1 MKWNISRPGN
11 HGHTNNAGR
20 RAVGARSYPT
30 PSTCVWAGRLAL
42 TSRPCD
48 PIPRAMS
55 AVPAAL
61 AKAFGQL
68 TDRALVAVAVKSIAI
83 TLAVFGAF
91 GVGLYFALAE
101 ASQRFGVDEGWAGIA
116 AVLLVPVAMWLL
128 FRVVAIAVLQFFA
141 DEIVAAVE
149 ARHYPAF
156 AAQAKPLPF
165 RRDLGN
171 SVRGLTRALGY
182 NLLALPLAAVLAF
195 TAIGPA
201 LVFLVVNA
209 VLLGRELTDMAWLRH
224 DTALGG
230 GDLRGNPAPFTERLL
245 MGAAIAGMMLV
256 PIIGLIAP
264 IIGAAAG
271 THLVLR
277 RLERG
282 GATQ

>member
-1 MKWNISRPGN
+1 
-11 HGHTNNAGR
+11 
-20 RAVGARSYPT
+20 
-30 PSTCVWAGRLAL
+30 
-42 TSRPCD
+42 
-48 PIPRAMS
+48 MS

-68 TDRALVAVAVKSIAI
+68 TDRAIVGVAVKSIAI
-83 TLAVFGAF
+83 TLAVFGTF
-91 GVGLYFALAE
+91 GVGLYFAFAE
-101 ASQRFGVDEGWAGIA
+101 ASQRFGVDEGWAGVA

-141 DEIVAAVE
+141 DEVVAAVE

-171 SVRGLTRALGY
+171 SVRGLARVFGY

-201 LVFLVVNA
+201 LVFLLVNA

-224 DTALGG
+224 CG

-256 PIIGLIAP
+256 PLAGLLAP
-264 IIGAAAG
+264 VIGAAAG

-277 RLERG
+277 RLEQAGTPR
-282 GATQ
+282 